1 MTTDLTNFKNLKM
14 QQLDDMYKGEY
25 NNMVNL
31 YNKNYN
37 NIMNNIRITIV
48 TKNSLIENLNK
59 QFVDIYNKL
68 NDKYAKLVSALMSLT
83 RVPDAPIAKI
93 VQEEKSQVNES
104 QQQQTVQKPQI
115 PQLPPKV
122 EIMKP
127 INKKALLIGINYYNT
142 QNQLNGCIN
151 DVNNMKTKLI
161 ERGFSDKNITLITD
175 NSKSKKKPTRNN
187 IISEFTNLLKNGKE
201 GDLLYFHY
209 SGHGSYILDTNKDE
223 LDGCDEM
230 IVSCDMFGILDD
242 ELKSIINSNLKKDVT
257 LVFFSDSCHS
267 GSILDLKYQFL
278 DSTQNNNVVINEGCN
293 ETDGNVIMISGC
305 QDNQTS
311 ADAKINNDFQ
321 GAMTNALL
329 CVLNKKSSISWVNL
343 LKDMRNELKC
353 SNFEQIPQLSSGK
366 NIDITN
372 EICF

>member
-48 TKNSLIENLNK
+48 TKNNLIENLNK

-83 RVPDAPIAKI
+83 RVPDAPNVKI
-93 VQEEKSQVNES
+93 VSSQEKIQ
-104 QQQQTVQKPQI
+104 
-115 PQLPPKV
+115 QLPIKVTLPK
-122 EIMKP
+122 P
-127 INKKALLIGINYYNT
+127 LNKKALLIGINYYNT
-142 QNQLNGCIN
+142 PNQLSGCIN

>member
-83 RVPDAPIAKI
+83 RVPDAPVAKI

-161 ERGFSDKNITLITD
+161 ERGFSDKNIILLTD

-187 IISEFTNLLKNGKE
+187 IITEFTNLLKNGKE

-209 SGHGSYILDTNKDE
+209 SGHGSSILDNNKDE
-223 LDGCDEM
+223 LDGCDELF
-230 IVSCDMFGILDD
+230 VSCDMYGITDD
-242 ELKSIINSNLKKDVT
+242 ELKTIINSNLKKDVT
-257 LVFFSDSCHS
+257 LVVFSDCCHS
-267 GSILDLKYQFL
+267 GSILDLKYQYL
-278 DSTQNNNVVINEGCN
+278 DTTQNDNLVINESYN
-293 ETDGNVIMISGC
+293 ETNGNVIMISGC

-311 ADAKINNDFQ
+311 ADAKINNEYQ
-321 GAMTNALL
+321 GALTNALL
-329 CVLNKKSSISWVNL
+329 NILNKNSNISWNL
-343 LKDMRNELKC
+343 LIKKMRSLLKE
-353 SNFEQIPQLSSGK
+353 SKFEQIPQLSSGK
-366 NIDITN
+366 NININ
-372 EICF
+372 SNICF